1 MTKTI
6 FFLSNSDSKLYP
18 SNSRSKF
25 DSYIDTEKLD
35 YLPNENIEAAIKSVT
50 YDNTRDNSL
59 IEDEL
64 LGIRSN
70 ICDFTIRNSGYDRI
84 ISLLHSPKGENNTVQ
99 LNFKNPTFFPTSKR
113 QLSRASFE
121 IINLKT
127 NSPPNFKAGSPTY
140 IQVAV
145 RERQSKMKK
154 PFNIFLDSSC
164 PKSKKSYPSNNNME
178 FCIELPERMNFKR
191 KWQVTLKSLF
201 ITNGFFN
208 VHSCGYTYMRFRFST
223 PTHIKRVKLA
233 DGVYK
238 TLSDILTLI
247 KESFKD
253 NDVKLL
259 VNQTSNQI
267 KFYVENDLFEQEEI
281 HLYLNPYL
289 SHLLGFNSFIGED
302 QLHKFDSEESKVW
315 ESSYPANIYSL
326 LPKNLV
332 VCCDICE
339 NTIFGGQYV
348 KLLRL
353 VNTPLGSSS
362 DIISFDFLQNEF
374 LELGFTEFGRIHIR
388 IADVTGENVKCDPSI
403 PTRLQI
409 MFVNV

>member
-164 PKSKKSYPSNNNME
+164 PCSLNSRIQKIIPIMQINFHESKKRQYHARIS
-178 FCIELPERMNFKR
+178 
-191 KWQVTLKSLF
+191 
-201 ITNGFFN
+201 FF
-208 VHSCGYTYMRFRFST
+208 
-223 PTHIKRVKLA
+223 
-233 DGVYK
+233 YK
-238 TLSDILTLI
+238 TVSG
-247 KESFKD
+247 
-253 NDVKLL
+253 
-259 VNQTSNQI
+259 
-267 KFYVENDLFEQEEI
+267 Y
-281 HLYLNPYL
+281 
-289 SHLLGFNSFIGED
+289 
-302 QLHKFDSEESKVW
+302 
-315 ESSYPANIYSL
+315 
-326 LPKNLV
+326 
-332 VCCDICE
+332 
-339 NTIFGGQYV
+339 
-348 KLLRL
+348 
-353 VNTPLGSSS
+353 
-362 DIISFDFLQNEF
+362 
-374 LELGFTEFGRIHIR
+374 
-388 IADVTGENVKCDPSI
+388 
-403 PTRLQI
+403 
-409 MFVNV
+409 